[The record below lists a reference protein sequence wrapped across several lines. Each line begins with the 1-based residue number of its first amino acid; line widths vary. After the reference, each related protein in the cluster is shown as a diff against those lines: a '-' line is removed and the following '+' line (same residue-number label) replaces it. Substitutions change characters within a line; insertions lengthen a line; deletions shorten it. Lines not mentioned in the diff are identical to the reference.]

1 MKLRPF
7 AESDL
12 ARIFSIQQKCPQA
25 AQWRQ
30 DDYLTLACDPL
41 GLVLVAELEVE
52 NPPRLAGFAAFKH
65 VLDEAELLNLAVDPD
80 HWRKGIAREL
90 LAAATRDLIVHGV
103 SRVFLEVRAS
113 NEPAISLYTAAG
125 FKLQRL
131 RRDYYHDP
139 VEDAIVMEC
148 RIDTPLPPYYTSS

>member
-1 MKLRPF
+1 MRLRPF

-12 ARIFSIQQKCPQA
+12 AGIFSLQSKCPQA

-30 DDYLTLACDPL
+30 ADYLTLARDPL
-41 GLVLVAELEVE
+41 GLVFVAELEVE
-52 NPPRLAGFAAFKH
+52 HPPPLAGFAAFKR

-80 HWRKGIAREL
+80 HRRKGIARALLKAATCEL
-90 LAAATRDLIVHGV
+90 LAHGV

-113 NEPAISLYTAAG
+113 NEPAISLYAAAG

-139 VEDAIVMEC
+139 IEDAIVMEC
-148 RIDTPLPPYYTSS
+148 RIGTL